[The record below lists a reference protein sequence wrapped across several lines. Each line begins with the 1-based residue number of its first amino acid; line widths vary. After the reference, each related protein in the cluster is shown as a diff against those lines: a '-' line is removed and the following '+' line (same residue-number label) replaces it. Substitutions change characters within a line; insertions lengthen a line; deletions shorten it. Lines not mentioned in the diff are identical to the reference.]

1 MMRKRPVLLFL
12 LLAVNSLTG
21 KQLVPVILTTK
32 LMLRSRL
39 HKPLFFV
46 PCRKYKRMSDMTK

>member
-39 HKPLFFV
+39 HKPFLFLLHV
-46 PCRKYKRMSDMTK
+46 ENTKE

>member
-21 KQLVPVILTTK
+21 KLLVPVVLTTK

-39 HKPLFFV
+39 HKPFFFGS
-46 PCRKYKRMSDMTK
+46 M